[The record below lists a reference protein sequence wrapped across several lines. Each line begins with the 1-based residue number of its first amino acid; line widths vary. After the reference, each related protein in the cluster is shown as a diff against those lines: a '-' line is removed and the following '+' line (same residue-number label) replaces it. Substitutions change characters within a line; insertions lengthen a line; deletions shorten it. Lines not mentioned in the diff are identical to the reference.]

1 MKPAH
6 PKRWWKGRAGEGGG
20 HINTLLLLPNHVP
33 QLRCDAMHPLIDPL
47 VLAPLPLLPRY
58 RTLDE
63 SIAYQWRC
71 LCLLN
76 SFDDFLL
83 LQRLEAQ

>member
-6 PKRWWKGRAGEGGG
+6 PERWWKGREGPGRGGG
-20 HINTLLLLPNHVP
+20 GEMHINALLLLPNHVP

-47 VLAPLPLLPRY
+47 ILAPLPLLPPY

-63 SIAYQWRC
+63 SIAYQW
-71 LCLLN
+71 
-76 SFDDFLL
+76 
-83 LQRLEAQ
+83 